1 VYKKVRISKS
11 KYFYYKVNNKKDE
24 EVIFLLNKLY
34 YQERD
39 FLRRHKG
46 YLLSL
51 DCLLE
56 NGYQVGDDSFFDYIN
71 KLKTYEFLYDAI
83 DKLNEK
89 HKKVIVLYYFYQ
101 YSLKQISKIM
111 RITIQSVYELRVNAE
126 KKLKKILL
134 SRY

>member
-1 VYKKVRISKS
+1 M
-11 KYFYYKVNNKKDE
+11 
-24 EVIFLLNKLY
+24 
-34 YQERD
+34 
-39 FLRRHKG
+39 
-46 YLLSL
+46 LSL